1 MQLGATSL
9 EFLGNLLEKT
19 EKTGGFFFV
28 FFFFLNSREITHD
41 YTKGGRNDNS
51 IATLHISL

>member
-28 FFFFLNSREITHD
+28 CFFFLILGKSHMIIQRVEGMTIQ
-41 YTKGGRNDNS
+41 
-51 IATLHISL
+51 